1 MKPTVS
7 TWSTA
12 ALITLSLLLG
22 GCASGLGGADYKRGE
37 TRRVQE
43 VRMGVIED
51 VRTVR
56 IEGTSSG
63 VGAAAGTVVGGVAGS
78 GIGGGRGRVVGA
90 VLGAVAGGVAGSAIE
105 ESSTRKPGLEL
116 TIRLETGRVIA
127 IVQEDDGTDFRRG
140 DRVRVIGSGGQARVS
155 R

>member
-1 MKPTVS
+1 
-7 TWSTA
+7 
-12 ALITLSLLLG
+12 
-22 GCASGLGGADYKRGE
+22 
-37 TRRVQE
+37 
-43 VRMGVIED
+43 MGVIED